1 MARTNKTT
9 MRKAVNSVFALV
21 REGHSITTARKTI
34 AKELGIVANTL
45 WSWQDRLHMTTPV
58 ITNKITKVSNKTV
71 VSRQG
76 NIDSG
81 INNLK
86 NQLGHVFTSLVRK
99 DGTYTTKEASAISQV
114 SNNILGLA
122 KYELEVHKY
131 ADKATKRDKVVT
143 NLLH

>member
-1 MARTNKTT
+1 MTRTTKTS
-9 MRKAVNSVFALV
+9 MRKEVNKVFALV

-45 WSWQDRLHMTTPV
+45 WSWQDRLNMKTPV
-58 ITNKITKVSNKTV
+58 ITNKIAKVSNNTLIP
-71 VSRQG
+71 RQS

-81 INNLK
+81 ITSLK
-86 NQLGHVFTSLVRK
+86 HQLGHVFTSLVRK

-131 ADKATKRDKVVT
+131 ADRTAKRSVVKS
-143 NLLH
+143 LL

>member
-21 REGHSITTARKTI
+21 REGHSITTARKTV

-99 DGTYTTKEASAISQV
+99 DGTYTTKVASAISQV

-131 ADKATKRDKVVT
+131 ADRTAKRSVVKS
-143 NLLH
+143 LL

>member
-81 INNLK
+81 INNLN

-131 ADKATKRDKVVT
+131 ADRTAKRSVVKS
-143 NLLH
+143 LL